1 MKKFN
6 LSLLFFV
13 ALSFGMAQCAVGQSK
28 SKESVRYVL
37 IETEY
42 GNMKVKLYNE
52 TPQHRDN
59 FLKLVEQGYYD
70 GLLFHRVIKQFMI
83 QGGDPNSREAP
94 AGTML
99 GDGNLGYTIPAEFRT
114 ELFHRKGALAAARLG
129 DNVNPRKESSACQFY
144 IVQGNVWKRDQLQMM
159 EQRFGK
165 QFSQEQMDVYST
177 EGGAP
182 HLDGEYTVFGEV
194 VEGLEVIDAIAQLP
208 TDRADRPKED
218 VRMKI
223 SIIEQ

>member
-13 ALSFGMAQCAVGQSK
+13 ALSFGMAQCTVGQSK

-83 QGGDPNSREAP
+83 QGGDPNSRETP